1 MKYEIFLTGLVLTAL
16 GIEPLIYF
24 AYGLYRKR
32 TWRVCFIDKVTMV
45 TLQDLMPFSS
55 FKDKQMLVEY
65 GFESKSLSAITDFDK
80 KLFKKTQNNPH
91 TCQIYV
97 DPINPSNIFLPKNPR
112 KLAGAILPTFG
123 ITLILLSSF

>member
-1 MKYEIFLTGLVLTAL
+1 MKYELFLTGLVLTAL

-80 KLFKKTQNNPH
+80 KLFKKTQKKPH

-97 DPINPSNIFLPKNPR
+97 DPINPSNIFLPKTPR
-112 KLAGAILPTFG
+112 KLTGAILPIFG
-123 ITLILLSSF
+123 IALILLSSL